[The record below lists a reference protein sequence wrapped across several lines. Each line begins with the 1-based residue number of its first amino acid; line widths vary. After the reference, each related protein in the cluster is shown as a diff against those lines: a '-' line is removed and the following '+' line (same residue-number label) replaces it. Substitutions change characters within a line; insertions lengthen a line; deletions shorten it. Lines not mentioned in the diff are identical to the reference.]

1 MAGVGVERHDIA
13 GQVGR
18 ALVAVQAQV
27 RDVLAPV
34 FLDQPSCR
42 SVEPVLLLLGGR
54 IGPPFGRS
62 RQQDLDGDDAVR
74 PAALASVIHR
84 VQGGDEGGGVGGG
97 IIGADEDAV
106 HLRPTRVGVGG
117 RDGAGHMVRGRGQCA
132 RRLDLFVTVD
142 GKGHGSLPFRN
153 DGGLGFSAPTPQG
166 VGVADG
172 RTNETNGNGRGAPLK
187 FV

>member
-1 MAGVGVERHDIA
+1 MAVLPSIPRDRAKRRHGGGVVGLLLSAAGRASNPSAGVQVAGVGVERHDIA

-74 PAALASVIHR
+74 PAALLPASSTAYR
-84 VQGGDEGGGVGGG
+84 AGMRAAASAAGSSE
-97 IIGADEDAV
+97 
-106 HLRPTRVGVGG
+106 PMKTRFI
-117 RDGAGHMVRGRGQCA
+117 CA
-132 RRLDLFVTVD
+132 RR
-142 GKGHGSLPFRN
+142 GSAL
-153 DGGLGFSAPTPQG
+153 G
-166 VGVADG
+166 VGTARVIWFADAA
-172 RTNETNGNGRGAPLK
+172 NAPAVLI
-187 FV
+187 FS

>member
-97 IIGADEDAV
+97 SSE
-106 HLRPTRVGVGG
+106 PMKTRFI
-117 RDGAGHMVRGRGQCA
+117 CA
-132 RRLDLFVTVD
+132 RR
-142 GKGHGSLPFRN
+142 GSAL
-153 DGGLGFSAPTPQG
+153 G
-166 VGVADG
+166 VGTARVIWFADAANAPAVLIFRDG
-172 RTNETNGNGRGAPLK
+172 RWQRARFTSFPERWGSGVSSPNPARGWGS
-187 FV
+187 